1 MAEQKEILMTAEGL
15 AKLQEEHEQLVL
27 VRRKEISEKIKVA
40 RGFGD
45 LSENAEYDE
54 AKNEQA
60 QVEARIAQIEQTLKV
75 ARVVEEKD
83 MDADAVSVG
92 SSVKVHDMDFDED
105 VVYKIVGPSES
116 DPMNDKLSYESPVG
130 HALLGKKIGDIVDV
144 EAPDGVIQ
152 FKILD
157 IIK

>member
-1 MAEQKEILMTAEGL
+1 MANQKEILMTAEGL
-15 AKLQEEHEQLVL
+15 EKLKAEHEELVL
-27 VRRKEISEKIKVA
+27 VRRKEISEKIKTA

-60 QVEARIAQIEQTLKV
+60 QVEARIAQIEQTLKA
-75 ARVVEEKD
+75 ARVVDSKD
-83 MDADAVSVG
+83 MAADAVNIG
-92 SSVKVHDMDFDED
+92 DKVKVYD
-105 VVYKIVGPSES
+105 VEFEEEVIYKIVGPSEA

-130 HALLGKKIGDIVDV
+130 NALLGKKIGSVVDV
-144 EAPDGVIQ
+144 NTPDGVIQ
-152 FKILD
+152 FKVLD